1 MSDSLKKIS
10 DMTALMQRYCSMREY
25 CANDI
30 RKKLKTRG
38 CDMDET
44 EAVVKKLVEDRFIDE
59 ERYCT
64 AFVRDKSSL
73 SGWGRRK
80 IEFALRNKGLDG
92 EVIKAALGSLDP
104 EAGSKVLERVVK
116 RKFEELIKRRVKSDE
131 DNTKIRERVIR
142 FALTRGFTYEE
153 ILKVFN
159 KTMANF
165 EAGKGE

>member
-38 CDMDET
+38 CDPDET
-44 EAVVKKLVEDRFIDE
+44 EVVIKKLVEGRFIDE

-73 SGWGRRK
+73 SGWGGRK
-80 IEFALRNKGLDG
+80 IEFALKNKGLDSG
-92 EVIKAALGSLDP
+92 TIKAALESLDH
-104 EAGSKVLERVVK
+104 EAGVKVLERVIK
-116 RKFEELIKRRVKSDE
+116 RKFEELIKRRVNSEE
-131 DNTKIRERVIR
+131 DKAKIRERVIR
-142 FALTRGFTYEE
+142 FALTRGFSYEE

-165 EAGKGE
+165 EAGKKE

>member
-1 MSDSLKKIS
+1 MSDSLRKIS

-38 CDMDET
+38 CDPDET

-92 EVIKAALGSLDP
+92 VVIKAALESIDP

-165 EAGKGE
+165 EAGKRE

>member
-1 MSDSLKKIS
+1 MSDSLRKIS

-38 CDMDET
+38 CDTDET

-73 SGWGRRK
+73 SGWGGRK
-80 IEFALRNKGLDG
+80 IEFALRKKGLDG

-116 RKFEELIKRRVKSDE
+116 RKFEELKKRRVKSDE
-131 DNTKIRERVIR
+131 DNAKIRERVIR

-165 EAGKGE
+165 EAGKRE

>member
-30 RKKLKTRG
+30 RKKLRTRG
-38 CDMDET
+38 CDTDET
-44 EAVVKKLVEDRFIDE
+44 EAVVKKLTEHRFIDE

-73 SGWGRRK
+73 SGWGGRK
-80 IEFALRNKGLDG
+80 IEFALRNKGIDAG
-92 EVIKAALGSLDP
+92 VIKAALESFDP
-104 EAGSKVLERVVK
+104 EVGGKVLEKVIQ
-116 RKFEELIKRRVKSDE
+116 RKFEELIKRRVNSEE
-131 DNTKIRERVIR
+131 DRSKIRERVIR
-142 FALTRGFTYEE
+142 FALTRGFTYED

-165 EAGKGE
+165 EAGKKE

>member
-1 MSDSLKKIS
+1 MSDSLKKII

-25 CANDI
+25 CASDI
-30 RKKLKTRG
+30 RKKLKARG
-38 CDMDET
+38 CDPDET
-44 EAVVKKLVEDRFIDE
+44 EAVIKKLIEDRFIDE

-73 SGWGRRK
+73 SGWGARK

-92 EVIKAALGSLDP
+92 VVIKAALESIDP

-165 EAGKGE
+165 EAGKRE

>member
-1 MSDSLKKIS
+1 MSDSLRKIS

-38 CDMDET
+38 CDPDET
-44 EAVVKKLVEDRFIDE
+44 EAVIKKLVEDRFIDE

-73 SGWGRRK
+73 SGWGGRK

-92 EVIKAALGSLDP
+92 EVIKAALESIDP
-104 EAGSKVLERVVK
+104 EAGGKVLERVVK
-116 RKFEELIKRRVKSDE
+116 RKFEELKKRRVKSDE
-131 DNTKIRERVIR
+131 DNAKIRERVIR

-153 ILKVFN
+153 ILKVIN

>member
-1 MSDSLKKIS
+1 MSDSLRKIS

-38 CDMDET
+38 CDPDET
-44 EAVVKKLVEDRFIDE
+44 EAVIKKLVEDRFIDE

-73 SGWGRRK
+73 SGWGGRK

-92 EVIKAALGSLDP
+92 EVIKAALESIDP
-104 EAGSKVLERVVK
+104 EAGGKVLERVVK
-116 RKFEELIKRRVKSDE
+116 RKFEELKKRRVKSDE
-131 DNTKIRERVIR
+131 DNVKIRERVIR
-142 FALTRGFTYEE
+142 FALTRGFSYEE
-153 ILKVFN
+153 ILKVIN

>member
-1 MSDSLKKIS
+1 
-10 DMTALMQRYCSMREY
+10 MTALMQRYCSMREY

-38 CDMDET
+38 CDPDET
-44 EAVVKKLVEDRFIDE
+44 EVVIKKLVEGRFIDE

-73 SGWGRRK
+73 SGWGGRK
-80 IEFALRNKGLDG
+80 IEFALRNKGIDAG
-92 EVIKAALGSLDP
+92 VIKAALESFDP
-104 EAGSKVLERVVK
+104 EVGGKVLEKVIQ
-116 RKFEELIKRRVKSDE
+116 RKFEELIKRRVNSEE
-131 DNTKIRERVIR
+131 DRSKIRERVIR
-142 FALTRGFTYEE
+142 FALTRGFTYED

-165 EAGKGE
+165 EAGKKE